1 MKSVFLDAAVK
12 LLVVLLFAASPI
24 ASFAQSF
31 YWGDAPGYP
40 TPLAYCEANK
50 GIHTNVY
57 VTFQSPT
64 LALCWGRHSSGAVLN
79 FGQVGRSGDSCPP
92 DSQYDEA
99 TGSCKIPS
107 LDAGKACEGKGR
119 DLMQRIVN
127 TSGEC
132 IDFSLADP
140 AARCKFM
147 SDSGTRFPTI
157 SVTFD
162 QDGTPQPA
170 VNADFQGCKI
180 DVVSTQHCKL
190 PPPSCARGICMPR
203 QSAPCKVAAS
213 FTGEVADSGGPIQVA
228 DPGANKDG
236 VCPDTI
242 DCTPPDIPSTKEN
255 KQCNYVLDGEGRKVC
270 DSRMF
275 NGDPGEQNCGTVNGG
290 AFTCTSRP
298 PVGSGSDVSTKI
310 DTKANA
316 DGSTTSTKTDVA
328 TQYNCDG
335 KYSDCKITTTTTTT
349 TTHKNA
355 DGSVSGTNSSTTCA
369 GDQCGAASGAG
380 VGGGG
385 GNKGKGDE
393 TTNCDP
399 ATDPKACEG
408 GSTDGGGKKCDAPIQ
423 CDGDAVMCAIL
434 QQQHKDTCELMAEPS
449 TEEKSKFEQDKAAE
463 VAKVDVLQEDL
474 DQKAS
479 GLFADFKVKASGGQ
493 YAGQCL
499 ADKQVDI
506 MGTSFTFP
514 FSKACPYL
522 YLLRYA
528 IIAMAYLAAARI
540 VSRGI

>member
-1 MKSVFLDAAVK
+1 MKIVNLNALVR
-12 LLVVLLFAASPI
+12 LLVVLVF
-24 ASFAQSF
+24 SFFSLSVLAQTY
-31 YWGDAPGYP
+31 YWGDPPGYS
-40 TPLAYCEANK
+40 TPLSYCEANK

-64 LALCWGRHSSGAVLN
+64 VALCWGKHSSGAILN
-79 FGQVGRSGDSCPP
+79 FGQVSRSGDSCPP

-99 TGSCKIPS
+99 TGSCKLPS
-107 LDAGKACEGKGR
+107 PDAGNTCEGKGR
-119 DLMQRIVN
+119 DQMPRIVS
-127 TSGEC
+127 TTGDCVDYSM
-132 IDFSLADP
+132 ADDS
-140 AARCKFM
+140 ARCKFLAGG
-147 SDSGTRFPTI
+147 GTQFMTFII
-157 SVTFD
+157 SFD
-162 QDGTPQPA
+162 QDGVP
-170 VNADFQGCKI
+170 VNPPSPEKFGCKV
-180 DVVSTQHCKL
+180 DVLSVAQCKL
-190 PPPSCARGICMPR
+190 PPPSCSNGICMSK
-203 QSAPCKVAAS
+203 QAATCKVAAS
-213 FTGEVADSGGPIQVA
+213 FTGETAGNGGIPSVAE
-228 DPGANKDG
+228 PGANTEG
-236 VCPDTI
+236 VCPDPAT
-242 DCTPPDIPSTKEN
+242 CNVPDIPATEEN
-255 KQCNYVLDGEGRKVC
+255 KQCNYVLDWEGRKVC
-270 DSRMF
+270 DSRKF
-275 NGDPGEQNCGTVNGG
+275 NGDPGEQNCGTINGG
-290 AFTCTSRP
+290 AYGCTARAPS
-298 PVGSGSDVSTKI
+298 GSGSDVSTKI
-310 DTKANA
+310 ETKPNS

-369 GDQCGAASGAG
+369 GDQCGGTSGAG

-449 TEEKSKFEQDKAAE
+449 AEEKAKFDQDKSAE
-463 VAKVDVLQEDL
+463 FAKVDSLQDSL

-479 GLFADFKVKASGGQ
+479 GLFADFKVKASGNQ
-493 YAGQCL
+493 YGGQCL

-506 MGTSFTFP
+506 MGSAFIFP

-528 IIAMAYLAAARI
+528 LIAMAYLYAARI
-540 VSRGI
+540 VSRGL